1 MGKASASPVIVLD
14 AGALI
19 AFEKQSAKMRAIVRE
34 AASQRM
40 SILIPAPVLAQVWRK
55 PAEQVLLRALAYSR
69 FSQVIALDGALAEA
83 VGTLCARTKTR
94 DTKNACVAI
103 IARQGNAL
111 VLTSDP
117 EDIERLDPT
126 LRIELV

>member
-1 MGKASASPVIVLD
+1 VIVLD

-34 AASQRM
+34 ATSQKT

-69 FSQVIALDGALAEA
+69 FSQVIPLDGALAEA
-83 VGTLCARTKTR
+83 VGALCARTRTR
-94 DTKNACVAI
+94 DTTNACLAI
-103 IARQGNAL
+103 IARQRNAL
-111 VLTSDP
+111 VLSSDP
-117 EDIERLDPT
+117 EDIQRLDST
-126 LRIELV
+126 LRIALV

>member
-40 SILIPAPVLAQVWRK
+40 SILIPAPVLARVWRK

-94 DTKNACVAI
+94 DTTDACVAI
-103 IARQGNAL
+103 IARQRNAL

-117 EDIERLDPT
+117 EDLERLDPT